1 MERGE
6 GVSKGF
12 DQVMREM
19 LERGHATYAD
29 LEKPEL
35 WFMKIAEI
43 EQRVANLEARD
54 GIAKP
59 PVGENS

>member
-1 MERGE
+1 
-6 GVSKGF
+6 
-12 DQVMREM
+12 MREM